1 MVARTKHGFFGFFE
15 QDWQSSW
22 IYRHGYVCHGCP
34 FSISAIFR
42 FDSFFHQLEFGRRID
57 KIVWDRQWFQHEIPR
72 QKSRSQEIDV
82 FQRNHLFLMYCGFNG
97 FIRGSAKNC
106 RGSGTSLQF
115 VGLFDFG
122 FYCRGSLRGKSGIN
136 NIYQKKIIFRA
147 KIHIFLFRTINFLN
161 CCFCDSRI
169 FWIQDLTIFCVTC
182 NKTTER
188 LLKVDHVALIMEKIF
203 TRCIE
208 ELRMHLEGIFWW
220 QLLLWL
226 SGTTY
231 STIQSIIGICEF
243 WMDSKIASL
252 LEKVYVDSAKKEKN
266 AFESWMQLKKL
277 ANSVHSIFWSLIV
290 LMKNWWFWK
299 RHKLPLSPK

>member
-1 MVARTKHGFFGFFE
+1 MISTWNTKAKIQE
-15 QDWQSSW
+15 SRNWCSSEESFVS
-22 IYRHGYVCHGCP
+22 YVLWLQRFYSWECEELSWLRNESSICWTFWFWFLLSWP
-34 FSISAIFR
+34 FTWKIR
-42 FDSFFHQLEFGRRID
+42 YQL
-57 KIVWDRQWFQHEIPR
+57 
-72 QKSRSQEIDV
+72 
-82 FQRNHLFLMYCGFNG
+82 LY
-97 FIRGSAKNC
+97 
-106 RGSGTSLQF
+106 T
-115 VGLFDFG
+115 
-122 FYCRGSLRGKSGIN
+122 
-136 NIYQKKIIFRA
+136 KKIIFNA

-226 SGTTY
+226 SGKY
-231 STIQSIIGICEF
+231 IFIKLRIHISILNKYLINNSIHYWHLRVLNGFKNCISARKSLRRFCE
-243 WMDSKIASL
+243 KRENSL
-252 LEKVYVDSAKKEKN
+252 
-266 AFESWMQLKKL
+266 ESWMQLKKL